1 MVGWIP
7 CLDLSPEDGP
17 PRLGHP
23 LVDAYLVFVAA
34 RARPNTV
41 LATAYD
47 LKVAF
52 TVLGK
57 DPVEVTVR
65 DVLAFIEAQRAPRR
79 GDNVVR
85 LADAEVGLSA
95 RTIKRRLASLSGLF
109 GFLLACGDVMSNP
122 VPTGLSARRPGRP
135 GVPLVRVPRTL
146 PRILEP
152 GEASALLA
160 ALRTSRDIAMVEL
173 MLFGALRR
181 CEVLGLRLGDLK
193 PGEHRVFI
201 AAGKG
206 GHQRI
211 IPVAPRVFTTVGAYL
226 ERERPQGADTDRVFV
241 VLKGPRRGR
250 PLSAAGLDQILD
262 GARDR
267 AGLVHA
273 TCHELRHTCL
283 TRLREAGMAL
293 EAVQAQAGHRSI
305 ETTRIYLHLAGD
317 WLVGEYHKAM
327 DILDGLADQGG
338 SQ

>member
-1 MVGWIP
+1 MAGWIP
-7 CLDLSPEDGP
+7 CLALSPEDGP

-23 LVDAYLVFVAA
+23 LVDAYLGFVAA

-65 DVLAFIEAQRAPRR
+65 DVLAFIQAQRAPRR

-152 GEASALLA
+152 GEPARCWRHCGPAVI
-160 ALRTSRDIAMVEL
+160 SRW
-173 MLFGALRR
+173 
-181 CEVLGLRLGDLK
+181 
-193 PGEHRVFI
+193 
-201 AAGKG
+201 
-206 GHQRI
+206 
-211 IPVAPRVFTTVGAYL
+211 
-226 ERERPQGADTDRVFV
+226 
-241 VLKGPRRGR
+241 
-250 PLSAAGLDQILD
+250 S
-262 GARDR
+262 
-267 AGLVHA
+267 
-273 TCHELRHTCL
+273 
-283 TRLREAGMAL
+283 
-293 EAVQAQAGHRSI
+293 S
-305 ETTRIYLHLAGD
+305 
-317 WLVGEYHKAM
+317 
-327 DILDGLADQGG
+327 
-338 SQ
+338 